1 MGHIRVRKETGKLY
15 FDFQY
20 QKTRCREQTLLDDTP
35 ENRSKLNVAM
45 KRIDAEITLGTFD
58 YEKYFPG
65 SKNAEKFEAKA
76 KTQVQNKSAQG
87 QEQLAEKST
96 PLFEEFAETWFSEM
110 KIQWRTTYIEA
121 VTINLNKH
129 ILPVFRDKEVGCIRK
144 ADILAFRS
152 ELAKVTNQKGKTIA
166 PATINKIMVP
176 LRMILNEAANRFN
189 FSSPYAGIKSLSVP
203 RTDVSPFSI
212 EEVRLILQKVRP
224 DFKNYFLLRFFTGM
238 RTSEINGLTWKN
250 VDFDRMQIL
259 VRQAYVAGEFVY
271 TKNDGSFRS
280 IDMSKLVYDALKEQL
295 EVTGK
300 GEMVFCNTVG
310 KPLYHKNVSERV
322 WYPLLRHLG
331 LERRTPYQTRHTAAT
346 LWLASGESPEWIAR
360 QMGHTTTEMLFRV
373 YSRYVPNL
381 TRKDGSAMERL
392 LLQQFEPAKKTE
404 LEVSEND

>member
-1 MGHIRVRKETGKLY
+1 MGSIRVRKETGKLF
-15 FDFQY
+15 FDFRFQN
-20 QKTRCREQTLLDDTP
+20 KRLREQTLVDDTP
-35 ENRSKLNVAM
+35 ANRRKLEEMM

-58 YEKYFPG
+58 YQKHFPG
-65 SKNAEKFEAKA
+65 SKNAQKFEAA
-76 KTQVQNKSAQG
+76 
-87 QEQLAEKST
+87 EQAPTNRARVAANENTT

-238 RTSEINGLTWKN
+238 RTSEI
-250 VDFDRMQIL
+250 
-259 VRQAYVAGEFVY
+259 
-271 TKNDGSFRS
+271 
-280 IDMSKLVYDALKEQL
+280 
-295 EVTGK
+295 
-300 GEMVFCNTVG
+300 
-310 KPLYHKNVSERV
+310 
-322 WYPLLRHLG
+322 
-331 LERRTPYQTRHTAAT
+331 
-346 LWLASGESPEWIAR
+346 
-360 QMGHTTTEMLFRV
+360 
-373 YSRYVPNL
+373 
-381 TRKDGSAMERL
+381 
-392 LLQQFEPAKKTE
+392 
-404 LEVSEND
+404 

>member
-1 MGHIRVRKETGKLY
+1 MGSIRVRKETGKLF
-15 FDFQY
+15 FDFRFQN
-20 QKTRCREQTLLDDTP
+20 KRLREQTLVDDTP
-35 ENRSKLNVAM
+35 ANRRKLEEMM

-58 YEKYFPG
+58 YQKHFPG
-65 SKNAEKFEAKA
+65 SKNAQKFEAA
-76 KTQVQNKSAQG
+76 
-87 QEQLAEKST
+87 EQAPTNRARVAANENTT

-176 LRMILNEAANRFN
+176 LRMILNEAANRFD

-203 RTDVSPFSI
+203 RTDVLPFSI

-331 LERRTPYQTRHTAAT
+331 IERRTPYQTRHTAAT